1 MPQIRYREER
11 QAMNSF
17 ALGKL
22 AEIHIQNPV
31 DGADESRRARRG
43 TPQRLIPRRM
53 QHFHRHKELGTT
65 FPIRAMTK

>member
-1 MPQIRYREER
+1 MPEIRYREER

-22 AEIHIQNPV
+22 AEIHIQNLV

-43 TPQRLIPRRM
+43 TPQRLNPRRT
-53 QHFHRHKELGTT
+53 QHFHRHRELGTT
-65 FPIRAMTK
+65 YSFRAMTK